1 MVHAAQCSHYPKDT
15 RRSLVA
21 KEWYV
26 SWNNYHKHELLMGS
40 SAFYEE
46 EHGQA
51 HSPPP
56 RMSHKPWDWAAEEG
70 SVSENCRAEAKGGV
84 AEGEYQVSEKLM
96 ILFWRIRVVWKRRMS
111 SWYVNILFI
120 FFSLGSLSFRNII
133 HSYGFSVIIITQPL
147 SVSWSSG
154 PVSRTGDITASGREW
169 WERGTES
176 STWGIANESQGQPS
190 LN

>member
-1 MVHAAQCSHYPKDT
+1 MRKNTGKLIPHLLECHINPGTEQLRKGLCQKTVGQRQREGWQK
-15 RRSLVA
+15 
-21 KEWYV
+21 V
-26 SWNNYHKHELLMGS
+26 SK
-40 SAFYEE
+40 
-46 EHGQA
+46 
-51 HSPPP
+51 
-56 RMSHKPWDWAAEEG
+56 
-70 SVSENCRAEAKGGV
+70 
-84 AEGEYQVSEKLM
+84 YQVSEKLM